1 MKNRIR
7 FTDIVLAVLAVGTIT
22 FIHKTFQAFEIVGA
36 EPSALVG
43 GFFTLVTSETA
54 ICWRIHESRKKR
66 EGRDKEAPD
75 EANLDIE
82 ADPNEPEDYEE
93 DEKSSGGEG

>member
-7 FTDIVLAVLAVGTIT
+7 FTDIVLTVLAVGTILFIRET
-22 FIHKTFQAFEIVGA
+22 FKAFEIVGA

-43 GFFTLVTSETA
+43 GFFALVTSEA
-54 ICWRIHESRKKR
+54 AMCWRIHESRKKR

-75 EANLDIE
+75 EADLDIE
-82 ADPNEPEDYEE
+82 ADPNESEEYE

>member
-7 FTDIVLAVLAVGTIT
+7 FTDIVLAVLAVGTIIFIRET
-22 FIHKTFQAFEIVGA
+22 FRAFEIVGA

-43 GFFTLVTSETA
+43 GFFALVTSEA
-54 ICWRIHESRKKR
+54 AMCWRIHESRKKR

-75 EANLDIE
+75 ETDLDIE
-82 ADPNEPEDYEE
+82 ADPNEPEEYE

>member
-1 MKNRIR
+1 MKNRIK
-7 FTDIVLAVLAVGTIT
+7 FTDIVLAVLAVGTILFIKET
-22 FIHKTFQAFEIVGA
+22 FKAFEIVGA

-43 GFFTLVTSETA
+43 GFFTLVTSEAA

-66 EGRDKEAPD
+66 ERRDKEAPD

-82 ADPNEPEDYEE
+82 ADPNEPENYEE